1 MQDPMQLSTS
11 IGRRK
16 YATQLDVIEAAGLSQ
31 NVTTCNSR
39 KGATHENDI
48 SAGFQRPVLSD
59 SRPPE
64 TFLRASMTLGR
75 RLGSVPASIPTRQCL
90 HPTRRLSPPVSPPA
104 FLYTAG
110 DTTIPNGVKNRL
122 GQGLAWTHR
131 CDNSVSETKKIVER
145 VFRPR

>member
-48 SAGFQRPVLSD
+48 SVGFQPPFLSD
-59 SRPPE
+59 SRPKSE
-64 TFLRASMTLGR
+64 HAAASKLW
-75 RLGSVPASIPTRQCL
+75 A
-90 HPTRRLSPPVSPPA
+90 
-104 FLYTAG
+104 
-110 DTTIPNGVKNRL
+110 
-122 GQGLAWTHR
+122 
-131 CDNSVSETKKIVER
+131 
-145 VFRPR
+145 